1 MMKNDETEQEF
12 VTIESISK
20 LTPHNEALYEA
31 GKKLLTESI
40 TVGRDFCKSMISI
53 NTGAIPIYLG
63 ILVFLL
69 PEDYLLGVVRGMI
82 IIIPP
87 LLYLLAT
94 IIFAFGYL
102 PRTSEFSLDIVD
114 EIAEERQ
121 LAITRM
127 KWLIYVGFSCFS
139 IATIVAITVII
150 LNIGTR

>member
-1 MMKNDETEQEF
+1 MKNDETEQELIT
-12 VTIESISK
+12 VESISE

-69 PEDYLLGVVRGMI
+69 PEDYLLGVPRGII

-102 PRTSEFSLDIVD
+102 PRTSEFSLDVVD
-114 EIAEERQ
+114 EIAKERQ
-121 LAITRM
+121 IAISRM
-127 KWLIYVGFSCFS
+127 KRFIYAGFSCFAA
-139 IATIVAITVII
+139 ATVMAITVII
-150 LNIGTR
+150 SNIGNR